1 MVKVVLLDVDAVG
14 IIAIKPVHV
23 INAKKVMII
32 MVATEMLM
40 MVILLGVELALFHE
54 IGMIPLLV
62 GIIVAVRNINDGT
75 YQIQTMSVDVQ
86 IKIKMWVVQRMDIIG
101 LGGTMTM
108 DKVVLLDVDAAGIIV
123 IERMHVISVKMVM
136 MATVVIEMPMMVI
149 LPSVELA
156 RFLAIGMIPVLV
168 GIIAAVQNANIETYQ
183 IQTMLVVVPIKT
195 KMLLVQAT
203 D

>member
-40 MVILLGVELALFHE
+40 MVILLNVELALFHE

>member
-40 MVILLGVELALFHE
+40 MVILLNVELALFHE

-101 LGGTMTM
+101 LGGTMTI